1 MGSAKGTIE
10 GTLLQPRSQELE
22 RVESDYV
29 DKVWLLR
36 IVSQLLYIEMIEK
49 LTREAKIN
57 IKRSSMN
64 GALGRICR
72 DESKIVIAKTK
83 KRKRELGKDS
93 TVKLFGSEIP
103 KKRLKKTEQNFT
115 LSELSSMPECKCKMS
130 NGDVY

>member
-103 KKRLKKTEQNFT
+103 KNLLKKTEQNFM

>member
-72 DESKIVIAKTK
+72 EMSPRLSSR
-83 KRKRELGKDS
+83 KRKSERE
-93 TVKLFGSEIP
+93 
-103 KKRLKKTEQNFT
+103 
-115 LSELSSMPECKCKMS
+115 SSARIAPSSCLAVRFRKIC
-130 NGDVY
+130 